1 MTVVP
6 TAALTCAMVRKG
18 EGVGGAGGES
28 SGGGEEDDYSESQRE
43 CAMAYDYKNW
53 GLIVPR
59 DRRRV

>member
-1 MTVVP
+1 
-6 TAALTCAMVRKG
+6 MVRKG